1 MKVKKTVESP
11 PLAGGIMSNFRL
23 KEAPNAN
30 LPPAYGYDVYPRCPP
45 GVAQMKVHRV
55 LYPIPR
61 FKI

>member
-1 MKVKKTVESP
+1 
-11 PLAGGIMSNFRL
+11 MSGVACALFLIGAL
-23 KEAPNAN
+23 KEAPRAN

-55 LYPIPR
+55 LYRIPR